1 MTSNSITNLS
11 SPSGQDETT
20 GDTTGDTT
28 SDTTGDS
35 TGDTSGDEEN
45 KCTVIAVEH
54 ASLGNT
60 HNLGDLLD
68 VGATYDVTC
77 NSG

>member
-11 SPSGQDETT
+11 SPSGQDE
-20 GDTTGDTT
+20 
-28 SDTTGDS
+28 STGDS

-45 KCTVIAVEH
+45 KCTVAAVEH

-68 VGATYDVTC
+68 VGGTYDVTC